1 MAKATLI
8 ATLAEIPTPE
18 QLLAIPACVDWI
30 EVRADLVGDLN
41 PDWIRQHFPGRLLY
55 SLPSGTQGGRF
66 EGSSNGRTSRLT
78 NAARDY
84 DLIELDARCDLSP
97 EVLGQIPAF
106 RRVISWSG
114 PASDS
119 SALGAEFDRISSV
132 PAVLY
137 KLATISS
144 RPGEELA
151 PLCFLNSL
159 GRKDVLAFSA
169 GDVGFWTRLI
179 APLYGAPLVYG
190 VAGSH
195 KQSMAAEPTIRRL
208 IDDYGLPEL
217 PQPEEIYGIVG
228 SPVRHSLSPRLHNAA
243 YRAAGHRALF
253 LPFHVESFDEFWRG
267 VVTSKTLQS
276 LGLSVRG
283 LTIASPH
290 KEVAIGMAGTASA
303 MVRRACS
310 SNVMARRNG
319 DWVAETT
326 DPEGVVLALAERNID
341 PRHKRAAIVG
351 CGGAGRAIAAALDQ
365 AGAKVTLVN
374 RGLERGNQASE
385 LLGLPFVRL
394 SEFNPRDFSVIVN
407 ATPVGRGDNQMPFAI
422 DGISSDA
429 VIADLV
435 YAKDPTPLVR
445 TAMDMGKQII
455 TGQEVLLIQVRRQF
469 RFMTGH
475 EMSEE
480 LAREILACES
490 QCIRL
495 ASAAPSHTTP
505 NASQSFIELPS

>member
-8 ATLAEIPTPE
+8 ATLTEAPTPE
-18 QLLAIPACVDWI
+18 QILSIPASVDWI
-30 EVRADLVGDLN
+30 EVRADLTGDLN
-41 PDWIRQHFPGRLLY
+41 AAWLRQHFPGRLLY
-55 SLPSGTQGGRF
+55 SLPSAANEGRF
-66 EGSSNGRTSRLT
+66 EGSAHERGSRLT

-84 DLIELDARCDLSP
+84 DLIDLDGRCDLSS
-97 EVLGQIPAF
+97 EVLEQIPAY

-114 PASDS
+114 AASDS
-119 SALGAEFDRISSV
+119 SALAAEFDRLSSV

-137 KLATISS
+137 KLATTSS

-159 GRKDVLAFSA
+159 GRKDVMAYSV

-195 KQSMAAEPTIRRL
+195 RQSMAAEPTIRRL

-243 YRAAGHRALF
+243 YRAAGLAAVF
-253 LPFHVESFDEFWRG
+253 LPFHVESFDEFWSE
-267 VVTSKTLQS
+267 VVTGKGLQS
-276 LGLSVRG
+276 LGLSIKG
-283 LTIASPH
+283 LTVASPH
-290 KEVAIGMAGTASA
+290 KEVAIGMAGTASP

-319 DWVAETT
+319 GWVAETT
-326 DPEGVVLALAERNID
+326 DPEGVVLALAKRSID
-341 PRHKRAAIVG
+341 VRDKCAAIVG
-351 CGGAGRAIAAALDQ
+351 CGGAGRAIAAALDL

-374 RGLERGNQASE
+374 RGLERGDRASE
-385 LLGLPFVRL
+385 LLGLPFIRL
-394 SEFNPRDFSVIVN
+394 SEFNPQDFSVIVN

-422 DGISSDA
+422 DGLSSDA
-429 VIADLV
+429 IIADLV
-435 YAKDPTPLVR
+435 YARDPTPLVR
-445 TAMDMGKQII
+445 AAMEMGKKII

-469 RFMTGH
+469 RLMTGH

-480 LAREILACES
+480 LARKILACES
-490 QCIRL
+490 EVACA
-495 ASAAPSHTTP
+495 ASAGPSHTTP
-505 NASQSFIELPS
+505 KATQSFIEGPS